1 MVERFDCG
9 HLSLEDANI
18 EVMKWWRSFSSIGR
32 APESFLQD
40 LGVTVRNK
48 TNYAVHVGVFLV
60 LLIFMVSAIGCGGGG
75 AQSAGGSPAP
85 SPTPTATPAPSSAS
99 LSATPSSLGFGSQVL
114 NTPTTQTV
122 KITNTGTVVV
132 AITQD
137 TIAGSGFSVGIT
149 TPINLNPAQSVNV
162 PVVFNPAAAGTVN
175 GSLVLVSNGATV
187 LSVPLAGTGL
197 APLAHSVD
205 IAWDPSTSAT
215 LQGYNVYRGTVS
227 GGPYTKISSTLATS
241 TLLFTDTT
249 PVSGKQYFY
258 VVTAVDTSGTESAA
272 STQVAVTIP
281 VP

>member
-1 MVERFDCG
+1 M
-9 HLSLEDANI
+9 
-18 EVMKWWRSFSSIGR
+18 
-32 APESFLQD
+32 
-40 LGVTVRNK
+40 RNK
-48 TNYAVHVGVFLV
+48 TNYAVHVGVFLA
-60 LLIFMVSAIGCGGGG
+60 LLICMVSAIGCGGGG
-75 AQSAGGSPAP
+75 SQSAAG
-85 SPTPTATPAPSSAS
+85 SPTPSPSPTPAPSSAS

-122 KITNTGTVVV
+122 KIANTGSVAV

-175 GSLVLVSNGATV
+175 GSLVLMSNGSTV

-197 APLAHSVD
+197 SPVSHSVD
-205 IAWDPSTSAT
+205 IAWDASSSTA
-215 LQGYNVYRGTVS
+215 LQGYNVYRSTVS
-227 GGPYTKISSTLATS
+227 GGPYTRISPVLANS
-241 TLLFTDTT
+241 ILLFTDTT

-272 STQVAVTIP
+272 STQAAVTIP

>member
-1 MVERFDCG
+1 
-9 HLSLEDANI
+9 
-18 EVMKWWRSFSSIGR
+18 
-32 APESFLQD
+32 
-40 LGVTVRNK
+40 VRNK
-48 TNYAVHVGVFLV
+48 TNHVVHVGLFFVS
-60 LLIFMVSAIGCGGGG
+60 LICMVSAIGCGGGG

-85 SPTPTATPAPSSAS
+85 SPTPTPVPSSAS
-99 LSATPSSLGFGSQVL
+99 LSATPSSLGFGSQAL
-114 NTPTTQTV
+114 NTPTTQTT
-122 KITNTGTVVV
+122 KITNTGSVAV

-162 PVVFNPAAAGTVN
+162 PVVFNPGAAGTVN
-175 GSLVLVSNGATV
+175 GSLVLMSNGTTV
-187 LSVPLAGTGL
+187 LSIPLAGTGL

-227 GGPYTKISSTLATS
+227 GGPYSKISPTLSTS

-258 VVTAVDTSGTESAA
+258 VVTTVDTSGTESAA
-272 STQVAVTIP
+272 SSQVAVTIP

>member
-1 MVERFDCG
+1 M
-9 HLSLEDANI
+9 
-18 EVMKWWRSFSSIGR
+18 
-32 APESFLQD
+32 
-40 LGVTVRNK
+40 RNK
-48 TNYAVHVGVFLV
+48 TKSIQAGLFIFL
-60 LLIFMVSAIGCGGGG
+60 LTCLVSAIGCGGG
-75 AQSAGGSPAP
+75 AKSASGTPGTTPSP
-85 SPTPTATPAPSSAS
+85 SPTPVPSSAS

-114 NTPTTQTV
+114 NTPTTQTT
-122 KITNTGTVVV
+122 KITNTGSVAL

-162 PVVFNPAAAGTVN
+162 PVVFNPGAAGTVN
-175 GSLVLVSNGATV
+175 GSLTLVSNGTTM
-187 LSVPLAGTGL
+187 LSVPLTGTGL

-205 IAWDPSTSAT
+205 VAWDASSSAT
-215 LQGYNVYRGTVS
+215 LQGYNVYRSTVS
-227 GGPYTKISSTLATS
+227 GGPYTKISPTLATS

-258 VVTAVDTSGTESAA
+258 VVTAVDTSGAESSA